1 VSDPIWVSRA
11 ALELLHDESLKEH
24 GGAEGLRDSGLLD
37 SALARAQNLFAYE
50 EVSDVCRL
58 AATYAFGIVK
68 NHPFV
73 DGNKRAAFIAAG
85 LFLRM
90 NGAGLHADRAEA
102 VLVMLDLASGELTE
116 LQFAEWLRK
125 NTRPKDQKK

>member
-1 VSDPIWVSRA
+1 MSDPIWVSRA

-50 EVSDVCRL
+50 EVGDACRL

-85 LFLRM
+85 LFSQM
-90 NGAGLHADRAEA
+90 NGARLHADRAEA

-125 NTRPKDQKK
+125 NSRSKGSEK

>member
-50 EVSDVCRL
+50 EVSDPCRL

-85 LFLRM
+85 LFLQM
-90 NGAGLHADRAEA
+90 NGTRLHADRAEA

>member
-24 GGAEGLRDSGLLD
+24 SGAEGLRDSGLLD

-50 EVSDVCRL
+50 EVRDVCRL

-73 DGNKRAAFIAAG
+73 DGNKRAAFIATG

-90 NGAGLHADRAEA
+90 NGARLQADRAEA